1 MTDVEPESLSTEELY
16 AHCWEHGNLRPL
28 MHAGQRAMRDQ
39 IHAWRKIDQTRD
51 TKRIRGSMPRVFCVA
66 KAGRFGGTTGMMWI
80 LYEIAVE
87 FASVHGRPMFMRFT
101 SSLQANIDEIVGSVV
116 PQCFETAPESCQP
129 KYFGKRGTKPPG
141 LYWPTQGP
149 TGGFVLA
156 LKGLD
161 VHPDATRGQASDGDV
176 ISEAAF
182 VQHLDYTLRSVLYRQ
197 YQGRPWARAYIESS
211 APADPD
217 TDWER
222 VYLPDCQRRGA
233 YFSATIEDNTRLSRE
248 EKDEFIDAMGGR
260 GDPRCEREYFNVISR
275 DPTLAVFPEFDKAF
289 CLQEYTLP
297 KHGLALASYD
307 PGQKHLFAI
316 SWSVYDYLSTTVT
329 FIDDWSAHNASTEQV
344 AAITAAR
351 ELDLFGTHP
360 PKKLKRLE
368 LHQWEDLLGKDRTAH
383 LAEQLYELA
392 QEGEEHS
399 DFVWYDNES
408 RMWRM
413 NPHLRVSDTNAQL
426 INDMATM
433 FGLFID
439 PTTKDD
445 LREVMVQLVRSQ
457 HKQKRVFYGPLAAN
471 TASHMNACTWEKKGL
486 GRNKWAEHSVW
497 SHFDLAA
504 TVMYGLR
511 YWENYYHIDPYPP
524 KHLGKGGPDWIGEV
538 RVLNDESSLGD
549 FW

>member
-1 MTDVEPESLSTEELY
+1 MMEQQVIDPSSMSTEALH
-16 AHCWEHGNLRPL
+16 ALLWEAGDLRHL
-28 MHAGQRAMRDQ
+28 MHDGQRKLHDHL
-39 IHAWRKIDQTRD
+39 HAWRKIDQTHD
-51 TKRIRGSMPRVFCVA
+51 VKRVRGSMPRVYCVA
-66 KAGRFGGTTGMMWI
+66 KAGRFGGTTAMMWI

-87 FASVHGRPMFMRFT
+87 FMRLRNRPMFMRFT
-101 SSLQANIDEIVGSVV
+101 SSLQANIDEIVGAIA
-116 PQCFETAPESCQP
+116 PQCFETAPPSCQP
-129 KYFGKRGTKPPG
+129 QYFGKRGTKPPG
-141 LYWPTQGP
+141 FYWPSDGP

-176 ISEAAF
+176 ISEAAY
-182 VQHLDYTLRSVLYRQ
+182 VDNLDYTLRQVLYRQ

-211 APADPD
+211 APKNPD

-222 VYLPDCQRRGA
+222 IYLPDCQRRNA
-233 YFSATIEDNTRLSRE
+233 YFSATIEDNTLLSRD

-260 GDPRCEREYFNVISR
+260 GDPRCEAEYFNVITR

-289 CLQEYTLP
+289 CLPEYTLP

-316 SWSVYDYLSTTVT
+316 SWSVYDFLQTTVT
-329 FIDDWSAHNASTEQV
+329 IVDDWSEHNASTEKV

-360 PKKLKRLE
+360 PKKLARLE

-383 LAEQLYELA
+383 LAGELYELA

-399 DFVWYDNES
+399 DFTWYDNDA

-433 FGLFID
+433 FGLYID

-445 LREVMVQLVRSQ
+445 LCEVMVQLVRSK

-471 TASHMNACTWEKKGL
+471 TAAHMNACTWDKN
-486 GRNKWAEHSVW
+486 RRKWTEHSVW

-511 YWENYYHIDPYPP
+511 YWENYYFLDPYPP
-524 KHLGKGGPDWIGEV
+524 KHLGKGGPDWVGEA
-538 RVLNDESSLGD
+538 RVLPDESSFGD